1 MATMKFLNAAG
12 KYSDPLAYDCV
23 IGYILQAY
31 KTPSKIIGGFGVDLN
46 KPAQSMKDHAILYNK
61 DTGVRLRHFLV
72 SFTRKESQN
81 IHLIQKIAYHL
92 GQVIGLTH
100 QVVYA
105 VHEDTGTLHIH
116 YVFNSVALYT
126 GRKYHGSK
134 ADHYELKKII
144 QNALKAN
151 GIPVCYEIPYHPSN
165 YNPHE

>member
-23 IGYILQAY
+23 IGYILQDH
-31 KTPSKIIGGFGVDLN
+31 KTPSRIIGGFGVDLN
-46 KPAQSMKDHAILYNK
+46 HPAQSMREHALHYKKD
-61 DTGVRLRHFLV
+61 DGVRLRHFVV

-81 IHLIQKIAYHL
+81 PQLIPKIAHHL
-92 GQVIGLTH
+92 AQVIGLTH

-105 VHEDTGTLHIH
+105 VHEDTDTLHIH
-116 YVFNSVALYT
+116 YVFNSVALFT

-134 ADHYELKKII
+134 SDHYDLKQII
-144 QNALKAN
+144 QNALKVY
-151 GIPVCYEIPYHPSN
+151 GIPVCYEVTYRPNI